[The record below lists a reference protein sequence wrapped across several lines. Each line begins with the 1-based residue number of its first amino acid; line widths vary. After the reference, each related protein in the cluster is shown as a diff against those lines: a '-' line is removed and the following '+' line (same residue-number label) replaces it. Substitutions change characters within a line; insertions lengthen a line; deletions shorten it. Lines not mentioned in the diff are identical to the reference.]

1 MGAYSYLGSIHHSP
15 NEGLNSNKDSCRLVK
30 PSFSGNL
37 FLLDSLL
44 ILTMFSPALR
54 LILIAVFIVGGFAA
68 LFAQLGTYVVVAF
81 FATAIIL
88 LLGHFRH
95 GPMLAILMSLRK
107 GNIAQ
112 AEQLLASIKRPN
124 WLSKRYQAYYYFSNS
139 LVATHRQ
146 DSNTAVDY
154 ANLALELNQLHDKEK
169 AILVYNLARMAYQNQ
184 DFGVAKQH
192 LITLQGLAVE
202 DLHLKKRVGELEVA
216 LQGK

>member
-1 MGAYSYLGSIHHSP
+1 MLI
-15 NEGLNSNKDSCRLVK
+15 
-30 PSFSGNL
+30 
-37 FLLDSLL
+37 SLL
-44 ILTMFSPALR
+44 ILAMFSPTLR

-68 LFAQLGTYVVVAF
+68 LFAQLGTYIVVAF

-107 GNIAQ
+107 GNIGQ

-139 LVATHRQ
+139 LVATHSQ
-146 DSNTAVDY
+146 DTAGATDY

-169 AILVYNLARMAYQNQ
+169 AILVYNLARMAYQHQ
-184 DFGVAKQH
+184 DFAAAQQH
-192 LITLQGLAVE
+192 LATLKGLAVE
-202 DLHLKKRVGELEVA
+202 DLHLKKRVGELEAA
-216 LQGK
+216 LKGK